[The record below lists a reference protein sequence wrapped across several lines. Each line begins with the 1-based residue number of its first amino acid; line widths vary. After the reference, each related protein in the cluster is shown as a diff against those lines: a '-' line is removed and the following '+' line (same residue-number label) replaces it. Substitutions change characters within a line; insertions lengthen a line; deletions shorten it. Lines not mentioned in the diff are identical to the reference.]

1 MHKVFSTAALA
12 IAIATLSLAPQAKG
26 QHLSADGGVQTFNFV
41 ADQYFSDVYFH
52 FSPTL
57 GTQNGLHQYDT
68 QLEDYSAANIQK
80 QITALHTYEK
90 KVEAI
95 DPSALDASVA
105 GDREILLN
113 NIRSQLLTLEIIRP
127 WEKNPD
133 TYSSGITSSAF
144 AIMERPYAST
154 NVRLRATVEREKL
167 MPQVLLEA
175 RKNLKNP
182 PHIYTEIALEQIDGD
197 INFFQN
203 DVPSAF
209 FSDPDAATDAEA
221 KAAFAK
227 SNAAV
232 IDALKSYGAW
242 MKSDL
247 LPRSNGD
254 YKLGADTF
262 AKKLRYDEMVD
273 IPLDR
278 LLSIAFDDLHK
289 NQAEF
294 ARVAKEI
301 DPAKTPKEV
310 LAELASIHPAP
321 DKLLSAF
328 QDTFSSL
335 ITFIDTHHI
344 ITIPSKVEPT
354 LEETPPFMRATT
366 FASMDPP
373 GPFETH
379 STKAYFNV
387 TLPEK
392 GWTPEHIAEHMAEF
406 NVGTVISTSVHE
418 AYPGHYI
425 QFLWTPQ
432 FPSTIRKVLGANSN
446 IEGWAHYTE
455 QMMLDQ
461 GYGQPGVEVQL
472 RLRLNRVHP
481 ELIPLL
487 GKLHFRLS
495 NNQNTLDHSVEVAF
509 ICSLLAAELGLD
521 PEPAKRAGLFHDL
534 GKAMD
539 RDIEGSHAL
548 AAANLLRTHGEDARV
563 VNAVA
568 AHHQEVPAE
577 SVYAPLL
584 IIADGL
590 SAARPGARSESIE
603 GYLQRVR
610 SLEDVARAF
619 PGVTEAYAVQAGR
632 EVRVIVAPERITDM
646 DARQLAQD
654 LRRRIEDELQYP
666 GSIKITVIRESRYSE
681 VAK

>member
-1 MHKVFSTAALA
+1 MRLHNL
-12 IAIATLSLAPQAKG
+12 IATALLGAFTLTPTAQA
-26 QHLSADGGVQTFNFV
+26 QHLSADGAVQTFNFL
-41 ADQYFSDVYFH
+41 ADQFFSEVYFH
-52 FSPTL
+52 FSPTV
-57 GTQNGLHQYDT
+57 GTQNGLHQYDN

-80 QITALHTYEK
+80 EIAALHTYEK
-90 KVEAI
+90 KIEAI

-113 NIRSQLLTLEIIRP
+113 NVRSQLLTLETIRP

-133 TYSSGITSSAF
+133 IYSSGITGSAF
-144 AIMERPYAST
+144 VIMERPYAST
-154 NVRLRATVEREKL
+154 DVRLRSTVEREKL

-182 PHIYTEIALEQIDGD
+182 PKIYTEIALEQIDGD
-197 INFFQN
+197 ISFFQN

-209 FSDPDAATDAEA
+209 LSGPDAATDADA

-232 IDALKSYGAW
+232 IDALKSYAAW
-242 MKSDL
+242 LKSDL

-254 YKLGADTF
+254 FKLGAEIF
-262 AKKLRYDEMVD
+262 RKKLSYDEMVD
-273 IPLDR
+273 VSLDH
-278 LLSIAFDDLHK
+278 LLGIAFDDLHK

-301 DPAKTPKEV
+301 DPTKTPQQV

-321 DKLLSAF
+321 DKLLNAF
-328 QDTFSSL
+328 QDTFASL

-392 GWTPEHIAEHMAEF
+392 DWTPEHIAEHMAEF
-406 NVGTVISTSVHE
+406 NIGTVISTSVHE
-418 AYPGHYI
+418 AYPGHYV

-432 FPSTIRKVLGANSN
+432 FPSTIRKVLGANTN

-461 GYGQPGVEVQL
+461 GYAAAPPNATPEQL
-472 RLRLNRVHP
+472 REAKLVRLGQLQDALLRDARFVNSIKLHTGQFTFDQAVDFFVTEGYQSHAAGLVETKRGTADATYLYYTV
-481 ELIPLL
+481 
-487 GKLHFRLS
+487 GKLEIMKLRADMM
-495 NNQNTLDHSVEVAF
+495 NKQGAAF
-509 ICSLLAAELGLD
+509 NLET
-521 PEPAKRAGLFHDL
+521 FHNDFMRQ
-534 GKAMD
+534 GFAPIKIIRKAMLHD
-539 RDIEGSHAL
+539 DSPVL
-548 AAANLLRTHGEDARV
+548 
-563 VNAVA
+563 
-568 AHHQEVPAE
+568 
-577 SVYAPLL
+577 
-584 IIADGL
+584 
-590 SAARPGARSESIE
+590 
-603 GYLQRVR
+603 
-610 SLEDVARAF
+610 
-619 PGVTEAYAVQAGR
+619 
-632 EVRVIVAPERITDM
+632 
-646 DARQLAQD
+646 
-654 LRRRIEDELQYP
+654 
-666 GSIKITVIRESRYSE
+666 
-681 VAK
+681 